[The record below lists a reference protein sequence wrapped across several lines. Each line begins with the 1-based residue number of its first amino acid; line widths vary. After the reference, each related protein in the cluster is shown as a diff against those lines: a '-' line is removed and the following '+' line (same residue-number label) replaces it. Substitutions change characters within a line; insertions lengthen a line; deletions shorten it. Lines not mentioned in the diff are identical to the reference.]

1 MPTDQHE
8 APWPALQRASRTV
21 VVVDVVE
28 SVRLMEQDE
37 DDTIRRWQAFV
48 GEVVTRLLPLHGGR
62 LVKSLGDGLMLE
74 FESVLPAIRCAL
86 AMQLAIEPHNLH
98 RPGEQW
104 MCLRV
109 GAHVADVVVD
119 ERDIYGAG
127 VNLAARLASDVA
139 RRGEVVVSA
148 AVRDGLLPG
157 VDADVEDLGPCHLKH
172 MAQPVLAYRVAPLG
186 AAPAA
191 ATAMPPLEAVKAGPL
206 PFLAVLPLAP
216 REVSA
221 AQVAFGEVVAD
232 NLIVRLSSSEMV
244 RVISRLSTSALQGR
258 GETVERIGALLNAAF
273 VFSGRYSVNG
283 DRVEVLVELAA
294 APSQE
299 VLWARR
305 FERTLADACDAEGE
319 FLELLCEGVL
329 AAIAAHEVRR
339 VKVHALP
346 HLEGMSLQI
355 AATSL
360 MHRSSRSEFDRS
372 REVLEHLVNR
382 YPRAPVPRA
391 WLAKWY
397 VLCVTRGLVDSA
409 DAQTSRALDQ
419 TRRALDTAPECSLAL
434 AMEGFVRCHML
445 RDLSGAEALLDRALL
460 LNPSES
466 WAWLFKCVV
475 QGFRGEGAP
484 ALESARRAIAL
495 SPLDPMRHYFDG
507 LAASAALSAGDLA
520 LATEWATRSLRV
532 SRDHLPTLRVLAIA
546 QNESGASEDARATV
560 GRVLALAPNFTIRSY
575 LAQAPAG
582 AETTR
587 QRYAQALRDAGV
599 PQG

>member
-1 MPTDQHE
+1 
-8 APWPALQRASRTV
+8 
-21 VVVDVVE
+21 
-28 SVRLMEQDE
+28 MEQDE
-37 DDTIRRWQAFV
+37 EDTIRRWQAFV

-86 AMQLAIEPHNLH
+86 AMQLAIEPHNQH
-98 RPGEQW
+98 RLAEQW

-109 GAHVADVVVD
+109 GAHVAEVVID
-119 ERDIYGAG
+119 EHDIYGAG
-127 VNLAARLASDVA
+127 VNLAARLATDVA
-139 RRGEVVVSA
+139 GRGQIVVSA
-148 AVRDGLLPG
+148 SVRDGLLPG
-157 VDADVEDLGPCHLKH
+157 LDADVEDLGPCHLKH
-172 MAQPVLAYRVAPLG
+172 VAQPVLAYRVAPLG
-186 AAPAA
+186 ASLAA
-191 ATAMPPLEAVKAGPL
+191 GAAVPRLEAVKAGPL
-206 PFLAVLPLAP
+206 PFVAVLPLQA
-216 REVSA
+216 RQVSA
-221 AQVAFGEVVAD
+221 TQTALGEVMAD
-232 NLIVRLSSSEMV
+232 NLIVRLSSSEVV
-244 RVISRLSTSALQGR
+244 RVISRLSTSVLQGR
-258 GETVERIGALLNAAF
+258 DETVQRIGTLLNASF
-273 VFSGRYSVNG
+273 VFSGSYGVSG
-283 DRVEVLVELAA
+283 ERVEVLVELAA
-294 APSQE
+294 ASTQE

-319 FLELLCEGVL
+319 FIELLCEGVL

-355 AATSL
+355 AATAL
-360 MHRSSRSEFDRS
+360 MHRSSQSEFGRS
-372 REVLEHLVNR
+372 REVLEHLISR

-409 DAQTSRALDQ
+409 AAETTRALDQ

-445 RDLSGAEALLDRALL
+445 RDLPGAEALLDEALRH
-460 LNPSES
+460 NPSES

-475 QGFRGEGAP
+475 QGFRGEGEL
-484 ALESARRAIAL
+484 ALDSARRAIAL

-507 LAASAALSAGDLA
+507 LAASAALSAGQLPLA
-520 LATEWATRSLRV
+520 MEWAARSLRV

-546 QNESGASEDARATV
+546 QNESGAGDDARATV
-560 GRVLALAPNFTIRSY
+560 ARVLALAPNFTIHGY
-575 LAQAPAG
+575 MAQAPAG
-582 AETTR
+582 AESTR